1 MYERYW
7 KLERPAF
14 RGDQEPSSYFESRTH
29 QAALLKLR
37 YLIDRNLG
45 AGLLIGGHGLGKTF
59 LTHVLESQ
67 VTGPVARLVFPQMSP
82 NELLAYLASKL
93 GAESDRPGE
102 ALRTDIVLQVLERR
116 LSQLAS
122 QGRHPILI
130 VDEAQVLT
138 PEHFQILHLLLNLP
152 AEVSGHFSLILVG
165 EPDLLPKVQRIGGLD
180 DRIAVRT
187 TLRSLTE
194 EETGGYVRQRL
205 AAAGTASEVFTD
217 AALHALWQVSQGIPR
232 RINQL
237 CDLCLLV
244 GFADCLT
251 SVSPVEVEAAADEL
265 VSVVAE

>member
-14 RGDQEPSSYFESRTH
+14 QGDHAPGSYFESRTH
-29 QAALLKLR
+29 QAAILKLR
-37 YLIDRNLG
+37 YLIDRRLG
-45 AGLLIGGHGLGKTF
+45 AGLLIGAHGLGKTF
-59 LTHVLESQ
+59 LMHVLESQ
-67 VTGPVARLVFPQMSP
+67 VDGPVARLVFPQMSP

-93 GAESDRPGE
+93 GAELPNPGD
-102 ALRTDIVLQVLERR
+102 ALRTDLVLQVLERR

-152 AEVSGHFSLILVG
+152 AEANSHFSLILVG

-194 EETGGYVRQRL
+194 EETGGYVRHRL
-205 AAAGTASEVFTD
+205 STAGSAAEVFTEE
-217 AALHALWQVSQGIPR
+217 ALHTLWQVSQGIPR

-237 CDLCLLV
+237 CDLSLLV
-244 GFADCLT
+244 GYADCLT
-251 SVSPVEVEAAADEL
+251 SVSPIEVEAAADEL
-265 VSVVAE
+265 VSVVVE